1 METLSVSCACEWQA
15 FSQNWGKNILEMWG
29 DYRLPISN
37 MMIYY
42 LVSFLCSSCW
52 SLPPHLSRKEEIDDG
67 ICFLIWLLP
76 HKYHVAKP
84 ANKELS
90 IWIKNSHSI
99 RNVAKKPGKLPT
111 ILKRE
116 NETRIHFLMNILFCT
131 ICTFSRFLSSMDF
144 FRTETLGETVQ
155 NSHANKIPKA
165 HSYWEPTISLC

>member
-1 METLSVSCACEWQA
+1 MKTLSVSRAYEWQA

-29 DYRLPISN
+29 DCWLPIL
-37 MMIYY
+37 MIHYSVYY
-42 LVSFLCSSCW
+42 LRSSYW

-67 ICFLIWLLP
+67 ICFLVWLLP

-90 IWIKNSHSI
+90 IWIRNSHSI
-99 RNVAKKPGKLPT
+99 RNVAKKPGKLAT

-116 NETRIHFLMNILFCT
+116 NEARIHFLMYILLCT
-131 ICTFSRFLSSMDF
+131 ISTFSRFLSSMDF

-165 HSYWEPTISLC
+165 HPHWEPTISLC